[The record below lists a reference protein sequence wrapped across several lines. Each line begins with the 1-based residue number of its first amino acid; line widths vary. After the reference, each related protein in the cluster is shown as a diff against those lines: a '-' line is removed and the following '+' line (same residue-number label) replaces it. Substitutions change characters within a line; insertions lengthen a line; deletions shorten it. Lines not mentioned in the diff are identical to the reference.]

1 MKMNGVSFFNK
12 DILTH
17 TISSFDQNKTNVSF
31 VHSEDS
37 QHQHYTNLV
46 NFYSEFSY
54 TMRSHAVAS

>member
-1 MKMNGVSFFNK
+1 MVSVCFNK

-31 VHSEDS
+31 VDSEDS